1 VTQYYQPRSFK
12 KTMTS
17 RELPQ
22 ADMTIEGA
30 HNSVGEEDSSDETYI
45 PSPQVLPHGKGKGLA
60 SASGS
65 GAARDEIEEESDG
78 GDGNDGDEEEKVFDV
93 EDILPS
99 SYVDMGALVF
109 MVPQNPGWR

>member
-1 VTQYYQPRSFK
+1 
-12 KTMTS
+12 MTS

-30 HNSVGEEDSSDETYI
+30 HNSIGEEDSSDETYI